1 MKPEL
6 LLRTLFAV
14 FAIPITLFI
23 VSNGGPVLQIFLLLF
38 LAGAGVE
45 YYNMLKHKE
54 IKIFLPS
61 MFMGILAFALTFG
74 GLFGALDKD
83 IAEIFFGV
91 LFLTT
96 FFIIAYEVYV
106 ADPDSIFQR
115 AGATALGILYIGGLG
130 TFMMLIPGLPHPEKF
145 LGKLQMHGS
154 PLILLLLAIWSS
166 DSLAYFMGKYF
177 GKKLLLPKA
186 SPKKTLMGLWGSM
199 LGGAFGM
206 IIGRSFLNF
215 YNLDPLWA
223 VVIGLMLGFFGQV
236 GDLFESLLKRSCGVK
251 DSSKIF
257 PGHGG
262 ILDRIDALLFCAPIY
277 YYMMRLC
284 T

>member
-6 LLRTLFAV
+6 LLRLLFAFV
-14 FAIPITLFI
+14 AIPLTLFI
-23 VSNGGPVLQIFLLLF
+23 VSNGGPVLQLF
-38 LAGAGVE
+38 LMLFLIGAAVE
-45 YYNMLKHKE
+45 LYVMLKHKE
-54 IKIFLPS
+54 IKIFFPS
-61 MFMGILAFALTFG
+61 LLAGIFAFTSTFG
-74 GLFGALDKD
+74 GLIGKLDKD
-83 IAEIFFGV
+83 VAEIFFGAI
-91 LFLTT
+91 FITT
-96 FFIIAYEVYV
+96 FLILSFEVYS
-106 ADPDSIFQR
+106 ANPESILQR

-130 TFMMLIPGLPHPEKF
+130 TFLMLVPSLPHPEKY

-166 DSLAYFMGKYF
+166 DSLAYFMGKYL

-186 SPKKTLMGLWGSM
+186 SPKKTLMGLWGSI

-215 YNLDPLWA
+215 YNLDPVWA
-223 VVIGLMLGFFGQV
+223 VVIGVMLGFFGQI

-277 YYMMRLC
+277 YYLMRLC